1 MEESKLNDTK
11 EIVRTSE
18 KYVLWGG
25 GNGNHGLVL
34 SSWGGGCCLGFGL
47 RPNLHLIPDV
57 DTRCSPNSV
66 CLSGKIITVCP
77 DRNLQVLFQNAEK
90 RYQYWLRGYFLSL
103 S

>member
-34 SSWGGGCCLGFGL
+34 SSWGGGYCLGFGL
-47 RPNLHLIPDV
+47 RPNLHLIPDM
-57 DTRCSPNSV
+57 DAHPTQSAHLP
-66 CLSGKIITVCP
+66 K
-77 DRNLQVLFQNAEK
+77 
-90 RYQYWLRGYFLSL
+90 
-103 S
+103 